1 MLTFNAVFPSQPLT
15 STRSGPASQSSAAT
29 RIVQGH
35 HAEGGVHHQPTMPDA
50 IACQG
55 ACAEDSR
62 CNSWDYH
69 VLTQI
74 CYLKEIE
81 LEVGTANPDVMA
93 GT

>member
-1 MLTFNAVFPSQPLT
+1 
-15 STRSGPASQSSAAT
+15 
-29 RIVQGH
+29 
-35 HAEGGVHHQPTMPDA
+35 MPDA

-93 GT
+93 GTKFCDPL